1 MPLKVDEDNL
11 PSFVGQPI
19 WITDR
24 LYPPVTPPGV
34 VMGLA
39 WTAMGGSVLFIEC
52 TNKEPLLT
60 NQNSGDDV
68 KDNAKGIWRGLFL
81 PRVVSIFTTAS
92 VSVLVTS
99 FNLSLLSRIDA
110 AGII

>member
-1 MPLKVDEDNL
+1 MRKAAFKLVNGEAEAPLRVNEENL

-24 LYPPVTPPGV
+24 LYPAVTPPGV

-52 TNKEPLLT
+52 INKEPVLKKFVKEGNDEEKT
-60 NQNSGDDV
+60 SG
-68 KDNAKGIWRGLFL
+68 KGK
-81 PRVVSIFTTAS
+81 
-92 VSVLVTS
+92 
-99 FNLSLLSRIDA
+99 
-110 AGII
+110 